1 MCGIAGVID
10 FGTAEQSYHLPAM
23 LASMA
28 DTLAHRGPDD
38 EGYLLGYPDGEVTA
52 YGDATHKD
60 LRGKG
65 DSVHIKQARHGAILG
80 LAHRRLAIIDK
91 RSVGHQPM
99 TTPDGRLTI
108 VFNGEI
114 YNYADLRV
122 QLIKHGYSFHT
133 DTDTEVLLKSYQH
146 WGDFMTK
153 YLEGM
158 WAFVIWDRDKN
169 ILFGSRDRF
178 GIKPLYVV
186 NAGGYF
192 AFASEAKA
200 LTKLPFNE
208 LTVFRPVA
216 FEYLVNAKLEAETN
230 SMFVN
235 IQEVPAATSF
245 HFRLEEMVYKSWT
258 HYYLGYKPDM
268 GNFDADKFKHHSHKV
283 RKSVTQAI
291 RDRLIGDAPV
301 GVALSGGVDSSAIA
315 CMLDKIIKET
325 PNQNVGS
332 RIQAFTV
339 GYKDRRLDET
349 RYAGAVVDHIG
360 AQWHKVV
367 PTGEEFI
374 SKLEELAY
382 VQDFPMLGTG
392 TFAHYMMMEKVASS
406 GIKVILDGMGGD
418 ELFSGYRHHF
428 NIYMRDLWKNGQYAQ
443 WLANVMTANSSF
455 ASRGSLMRDRLR
467 ALYFDFADKYRKSL
481 ISQSTFWEYEYMRP
495 EFWGRYKKKMDLTN
509 RTNLNATM
517 HEEFTGYRLKYMLR
531 NADRNAMHFGVE
543 NRVPLVDNHRLVEY
557 LFNLPIAYKIRY
569 GQSKILLRSAIGN
582 NMPREILFRR
592 DKKGF
597 EGPDAR
603 WLMEHKGALQ
613 SYLGTELKDLFD
625 VKAMNKDWNKIVTRA
640 HSDGTARI
648 WRMLFFAVWRK
659 AYNV

>member
-1 MCGIAGVID
+1 MCGIAGIID
-10 FGTAEQSYHLPAM
+10 FGKSETTYHLPQL
-23 LASMA
+23 LAQMGNS
-28 DTLAHRGPDD
+28 LAHRGPDD
-38 EGYLLGYPDGEVTA
+38 EGYLIAYPDGEQTA
-52 YGDATHKD
+52 YGDATHPELK
-60 LRGKG
+60 GKQG
-65 DSVHIKQARHGAILG
+65 TVHINHAREGAYMG

-91 RSVGHQPM
+91 RSIGHQPM

-108 VFNGEI
+108 IFNGEI
-114 YNYADLRV
+114 YNYTDLRV
-122 QLIKHGYSFHT
+122 QLIKHGYSFRT
-133 DTDTEVLLKSYQH
+133 DTDTEVLLACYQH

-158 WAFVIWDRDKN
+158 WAFVIWDRDKR

-178 GIKPLYVV
+178 GVKPLYVL
-186 NAGGYF
+186 NTGGYF

-200 LTKLPFNE
+200 LAKLPFNE
-208 LTVFRPVA
+208 LKIFRPVA
-216 FEYLVNAKLEAETN
+216 FEYLVNGKVEAETN

-235 IQEVPAATSF
+235 IQEVPTATSF
-245 HFRLEEMVYKSWT
+245 HFRLDEKVYKSWV

-268 GNFDADKFKHHSHKV
+268 GSFDAEKFKHHSHKV

-291 RDRLIGDAPV
+291 RDRLIGDAPI

-315 CMLDKIIKET
+315 CMLDKIIRES
-325 PNQNVGS
+325 PNENVGS
-332 RIQAFTV
+332 RIKAFTV
-339 GYKDRRLDET
+339 GYKERKLDET
-349 RYAGAVVDHIG
+349 RYAKAVVDQIG
-360 AQWHKVV
+360 ADWYKVV
-367 PTGEEFI
+367 PKGDQFVDE
-374 SKLEELAY
+374 LEKLAY

-392 TFAHYMMMEKVASS
+392 TYSHYLMMQKVSET
-406 GIKVILDGMGGD
+406 GVKVILDGMGGD

-428 NIYMRDLWKNGQYAQ
+428 NIYMRDLWKNGNYGE
-443 WLANVMTANSSF
+443 WVANFLTANSSF
-455 ASRGSLMRDRLR
+455 ASRGSLTRDRLR
-467 ALYFDFADKYRKSL
+467 TIYFAFANKYRKSL

-495 EFWGRYKKKMDLTN
+495 EFWGRYKKKMDISN
-509 RTNLNATM
+509 RSNLNATM
-517 HEEFTGYRLKYMLR
+517 HDEFTGYRLKYMLR

-543 NRVPLVDNHRLVEY
+543 NRVPLVDNHRLAEY
-557 LFNLPIAYKIRY
+557 LFNMPIAYKIRY

-603 WLMEHKGALQ
+603 WLMENKGELQ
-613 SYLGTELKDLFD
+613 HFLTAEMRDLFD
-625 VKAMNKDWNKIVTRA
+625 VKAMNKDWSKIVSRA

-648 WRMLFFAVWRK
+648 WRMLFFAAWRK